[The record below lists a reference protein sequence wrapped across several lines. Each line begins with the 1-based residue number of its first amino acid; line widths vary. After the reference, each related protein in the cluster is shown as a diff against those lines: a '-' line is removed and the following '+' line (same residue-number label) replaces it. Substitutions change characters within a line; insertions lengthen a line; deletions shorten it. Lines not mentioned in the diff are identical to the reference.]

1 MDAVLEQLGLD
12 KTFFLQFVIFWVVFL
27 VLGRM
32 FFRPFLGLFE
42 ARHKKTVEDREA
54 AEKLLAQADAKFE
67 EYKKK
72 LAEAKHDA
80 KKEYDAVLAQAKKEE
95 AAVLHAAREEAK
107 KITHEA
113 AESIAKQREQL
124 KKSLEGEVD
133 QLART
138 ISERLVSRK
147 V

>member
-1 MDAVLEQLGLD
+1 MSAVIQQLGLD
-12 KTFFLQFVIFWVVFL
+12 QTFFYQFIIFWVVFL
-27 VLGRM
+27 LLAHI
-32 FFRPFLGLFE
+32 FFRPFLRLFE
-42 ARHKKTVEDREA
+42 ARHKRTVEDREA
-54 AEKLLAQADAKFE
+54 AEKLYAQAEAKFE
-67 EYKKK
+67 EYKK
-72 LAEAKHDA
+72 HDA
-80 KKEYDAVLAQAKKEE
+80 AVAQAKKEE

-113 AESIAKQREQL
+113 ADSIAKQREQL

>member
-1 MDAVLEQLGLD
+1 MSAVIEQLGLD
-12 KTFFLQFVIFWVVFL
+12 QTFFYQFVLFWVVFL
-27 VLGRM
+27 LLARL
-32 FFRPFLGLFE
+32 FFRPFLRLFE
-42 ARHKKTVEDREA
+42 ARHKRTVEDREA
-54 AEKLLAQADAKFE
+54 AEKLFAQAEAKFE
-67 EYKKK
+67 EHKKR
-72 LAEAKHDA
+72 LADA
-80 KKEYDAVLAQAKKEE
+80 RLEVRREYDAAIAQAKKEE
-95 AAVLHAAREEAK
+95 AVVLHAAREEAK

>member
-1 MDAVLEQLGLD
+1 VSAVIEQLGLD
-12 KTFFLQFVIFWVVFL
+12 QTFFFQFVIFWVVFL
-27 VLGRM
+27 LLARI

-42 ARHKKTVEDREA
+42 ARHKRTVEDREA
-54 AEKLLAQADAKFE
+54 AEKLLAQAEARFE
-67 EYKKK
+67 EYKKR
-72 LAEAKHDA
+72 LVDARLEAKR
-80 KKEYDAVLAQAKKEE
+80 EYDAEIAQAKKEE
-95 AAVLHAAREEAK
+95 AALLHAARDEAK
-107 KITHEA
+107 KITQEA
-113 AESIAKQREQL
+113 AEAIGKQREQL

>member
-1 MDAVLEQLGLD
+1 VNAVIEQLGLD
-12 KTFFLQFVIFWVVFL
+12 QTFFYQFVLFWVVFL
-27 VLGRM
+27 LLAQL
-32 FFRPFLGLFE
+32 FFRPFLRLFE

-54 AEKLLAQADAKFE
+54 AEKLFAQAEAKFE
-67 EYKKK
+67 EYKKR
-72 LAEAKHDA
+72 LADARLEAKREHDA
-80 KKEYDAVLAQAKKEE
+80 MIAQAKKEE